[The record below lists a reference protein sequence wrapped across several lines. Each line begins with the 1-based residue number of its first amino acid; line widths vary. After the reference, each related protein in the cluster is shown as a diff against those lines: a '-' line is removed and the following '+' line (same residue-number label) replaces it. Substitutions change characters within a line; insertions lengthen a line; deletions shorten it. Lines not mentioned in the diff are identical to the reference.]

1 MIHARTIEREKKE
14 KMNIT
19 FDQLDFS
26 LSDLLD
32 KKKREKLT
40 LRFNCICVLVLVLF
54 GVNGFYFS

>member
-1 MIHARTIEREKKE
+1 
-14 KMNIT
+14 MNIT